1 MIIGFYWLIIV
12 DLVYVGYGIERTII
26 RPEWRCY
33 VDEGCPKGQGAPC
46 EKNCK
51 NVADYGICIGI
62 KCCCFDVIPVPPT

>member
-1 MIIGFYWLIIV
+1 MTHGGKP
-12 DLVYVGYGIERTII
+12 GYGIERTII